1 MKKLLF
7 KKMAIRLGFVVFVC
21 LIWYFTQHSTLTYIL
36 TYPVFICG
44 ILFFAAA
51 WFSYLNLDGMQINR
65 FSFSRQANQMV
76 NKIGNDH
83 IEQTTM
89 ISSTNSEVIAFYS
102 DIIVG
107 IILILPSIILSL
119 L

>member
-7 KKMAIRLGFVVFVC
+7 QKIIMRFALVVIFCV
-21 LIWYFTQHSTLTYIL
+21 IWYFAQHSTLTYIL
-36 TYPVFICG
+36 MYPVFICG
-44 ILFFAAA
+44 ILFFAIA

-83 IEQTTM
+83 IEQTTVTG
-89 ISSTNSEVIAFYS
+89 STNDEVIAFYS

>member
-7 KKMAIRLGFVVFVC
+7 QKIVLRLGFVFILC
-21 LIWYFTQHSTLTYIL
+21 LVWYLIQHSSLTYIL

-44 ILFFAAA
+44 ILFFAIA

-83 IEQTTM
+83 IEQTTS
-89 ISSTNSEVIAFYS
+89 IPSSKSEVIAFYS